1 MKTCL
6 IVDDSRVIRL
16 VARKILQ
23 QMDFRTTDVGD
34 GREALEAC
42 RQEMPDAILVDAAAP
57 ELGGIAFLKELR
69 ALPGGERP
77 AVVLCAEELDEDLAE
92 AARTA
97 GANGTLNKPYD
108 GDALRAAFV
117 AAGVL

>member
-23 QMDFRTTDVGD
+23 QMDFRTTDVSD
-34 GREALEAC
+34 GREALDAC
-42 RQEMPDAILVDAAAP
+42 RQEMPDAILLDAAAP
-57 ELGGIAFLKELR
+57 RLGGIAFLEELR
-69 ALPGGERP
+69 TLPEGGHP

-92 AARTA
+92 AARKA
-97 GANGTLNKPYD
+97 GANGTLDKPYD

-117 AAGVL
+117 AAGVI